1 MRRLLL
7 ILLLMPGLALAQT
20 QTQTLPDA
28 PPPPDIDDPGVVE
41 TDSPEPLETLPPSG
55 DSQDAEP
62 IRAPR
67 PSDDSAPEVTI
78 VTRANGDV
86 VEEYRVNGRLSYV
99 KVTPKRGVSYT
110 LRDTNNDGRLDSRD
124 SDAPVH
130 PVYFT
135 LYEWD

>member
-1 MRRLLL
+1 
-7 ILLLMPGLALAQT
+7 MPGLALA

-41 TDSPEPLETLPPSG
+41 TDNPAPLETLPPSG
-55 DSQDAEP
+55 DGHEAVPTQAT
-62 IRAPR
+62 R
-67 PSDDSAPEVTI
+67 PSDDSAPEVNI

-99 KVTPKRGVSYT
+99 KVTPKRGISYT